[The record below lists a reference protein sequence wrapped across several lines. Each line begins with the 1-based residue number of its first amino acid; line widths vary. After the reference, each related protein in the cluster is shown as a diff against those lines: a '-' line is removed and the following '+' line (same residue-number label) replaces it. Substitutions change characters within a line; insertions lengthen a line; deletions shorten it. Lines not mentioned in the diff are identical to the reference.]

1 MRFSIIIFHTRCGLC
16 VQLGLHIHWVHFII
30 NHSICQL
37 QKIWRNVNHFLL
49 GCTSHWV
56 CIRIKILKQLI
67 QMKYEINQENYL
79 QFYSEVLDTAVITW
93 HRMRG
98 TQMIA
103 AVKIISIGFDLDR
116 KKIRNFPNFI
126 EFWGYILC
134 PGNVVMGP
142 WCAYND
148 YLYLFN
154 QPKFVSIFIFRNASL
169 N

>member
-1 MRFSIIIFHTRCGLC
+1 
-16 VQLGLHIHWVHFII
+16 
-30 NHSICQL
+30 
-37 QKIWRNVNHFLL
+37 
-49 GCTSHWV
+49 
-56 CIRIKILKQLI
+56 
-67 QMKYEINQENYL
+67 MKYEINQENYL